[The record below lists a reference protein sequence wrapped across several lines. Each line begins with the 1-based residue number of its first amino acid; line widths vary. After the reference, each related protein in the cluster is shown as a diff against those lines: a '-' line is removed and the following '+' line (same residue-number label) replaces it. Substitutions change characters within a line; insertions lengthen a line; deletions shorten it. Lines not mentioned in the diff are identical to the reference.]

1 MHSAVRNT
9 IVGALL
15 LTGIGICAWPY
26 LTSGS
31 DAPRTSEGLSRQE
44 FSQESP
50 LLLPEILAQVY
61 VAFGETEEAAIYDK
75 LALVAT
81 GDALEQLYLER
92 VGAMAGGGL
101 NPDQEIHEV
110 SLLGMSARPSGE
122 KVNISARWRV
132 LGVVGHSEHMHMRG
146 NAYAADLTFAPVD
159 GGWKFSG
166 FDLTD
171 VDRTDAGTLERNAD
185 APPLD
190 GAEQES

>member
-44 FSQESP
+44 FSRESP

-132 LGVVGHSEHMHMRG
+132 LGVVGHSEHMHMARQCLCGGSDLCSGGRRMEVLGLRSDRRGPHRCG
-146 NAYAADLTFAPVD
+146 NAGAQRRRA
-159 GGWKFSG
+159 
-166 FDLTD
+166 
-171 VDRTDAGTLERNAD
+171 
-185 APPLD
+185 PLD